1 MDVPEAFHFP
11 HFDGNACAMVLVL
24 AEAFDPPKLFFN
36 HNPVEVPSLRN
47 MIKALRAE
55 DATRKRRALGARSY

>member
-1 MDVPEAFHFP
+1 
-11 HFDGNACAMVLVL
+11 MVLVL